1 MYLHLPSTLKMYNM
15 TQNTRNAFFF
25 INWQAMCFAAVGRL
39 YKLCIQIWLKH
50 KHYKFFLLYFYFSC
64 LNKQF
69 VMSAHIRHTIF
80 IFFFWLPTLFAGLL
94 WRGVA
99 VFGALHQHC
108 GGLCRGTGGVRGE
121 GNFVSKIDQ
130 YSLNVSKFTHLMTS
144 ITNLDLW
151 LLNLKA
157 VCLNMFFVKS
167 LLIIKSC

>member
-1 MYLHLPSTLKMYNM
+1 MYLHLPSTLKIYNM

-80 IFFFWLPTLFAGLL
+80 IFFF
-94 WRGVA
+94 
-99 VFGALHQHC
+99 FGCQHC
-108 GGLCRGTGGVRGE
+108 LQGCYDEVWQYLEHYINIVVGCVGGLAALEVRAILFQKLI
-121 GNFVSKIDQ
+121 NIV
-130 YSLNVSKFTHLMTS
+130 LMYQ
-144 ITNLDLW
+144 N
-151 LLNLKA
+151 
-157 VCLNMFFVKS
+157 
-167 LLIIKSC
+167 LLIWWLVLLI